1 MLVGTIQVELH
12 IPGASSLKEKR
23 YIVQSLK
30 TKIRNRF
37 NVSIAEVDFH
47 EKWQRTCLG
56 IGCISNDRRHIDT
69 MLSKILSAINQDD
82 RVEIIDQLI
91 EIL

>member
-1 MLVGTIQVELH
+1 MIGTVSIELYL
-12 IPGASSLKEKR
+12 PGTCSLKEKR
-23 YIVQSLK
+23 FVLQSIK
-30 TKIRNRF
+30 QKIRNSF

-47 EKWQRTCLG
+47 DKWQRTCLG
-56 IGCISNDRRHIDT
+56 IACVSNDRRYLDSTI
-69 MLSKILSAINQDD
+69 SKLLNAITRDD